1 MAVETNGRNRAN
13 VFTGAPDVSIS
24 GGFFIGPAALDPE
37 KYPKKPDEDLKALAT
52 TLGLTSA
59 GYITKDGTKKNESR
73 STEKIQDWNLDV
85 IDIVETEYG
94 LQLTTTFA
102 EAANGAVLKAIY
114 GAENVHVE
122 DGFVHIAEGS
132 RVQDDIAIL
141 YAIRGKGGKRGLGFA
156 PVAQISSIGE
166 ISMTKSSL
174 IQYECT
180 IDVLSGLDGKYMHT
194 WLATGAVKAPA
205 SSGAPAGV
213 PGEAS

>member
-1 MAVETNGRNRAN
+1 MAIETNGRNRAN

-37 KYPKKPDEDLKALAT
+37 QYPKKPDEDLQELTKR
-52 TLGLTSA
+52 LGLTSA

-73 STEKIQDWNLDV
+73 STEKLQDWNLDV

-94 LQLTTTFA
+94 LQLTATFA
-102 EAANGAVLKAIY
+102 EAANAAVLKAIY
-114 GAENVHVE
+114 GEENVDVE

-132 RVQDDIAIL
+132 RVQDDIAVL

-180 IDVLSGLDGKYMHT
+180 IDVLSGPDGKYLHT
-194 WLATGAVKAPA
+194 WLSTKAPTTPA
-205 SSGAPAGV
+205 PGSSTEAGTPGAA
-213 PGEAS
+213 